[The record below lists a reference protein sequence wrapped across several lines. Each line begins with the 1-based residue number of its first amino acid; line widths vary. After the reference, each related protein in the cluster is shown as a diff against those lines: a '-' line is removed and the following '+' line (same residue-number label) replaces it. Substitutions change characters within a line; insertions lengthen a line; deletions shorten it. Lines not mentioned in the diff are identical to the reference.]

1 MPAAALNRRSTRRTH
16 PRAAVL
22 RLCVL
27 GSLLAVLA
35 LAASAQQ
42 VAPRLT
48 GTLVVEHIDKVEQ
61 AVKARAASTH
71 DAKMQALAAQLQGM
85 RNDLGQA
92 LGDDADEPL
101 ETISKSTRASAV
113 RADAAAKRVQAWLD
127 ASAEGC
133 TRADTDAMLAAV
145 TATLNQIA
153 ADSSDQKAALPVID
167 GVETLDQRP
176 LFVLHQGG
184 EATPKFV
191 LTGANLVDTQCA
203 NPEVV
208 ALAADGKPVSAQPK
222 LVAAQPGRVE
232 MAWPGANTL
241 APGSYVLKLTAQ
253 RKAFLVGCTS
263 EPPATAVLEVAPQ
276 LHFTVSYALSATCNG
291 GTAPLVLGSG
301 TLPVMTAGNHT
312 DAKTIDVS
320 ACKDP
325 STFTVAASVRAPDGT
340 ETKFGPFSQGA
351 AAMITAGLGNGLTIS
366 WDPSLHQL
374 FVGSGARTCK
384 GVY

>member
-1 MPAAALNRRSTRRTH
+1 MPFAAPNRRSTRRAR
-16 PRAAVL
+16 PRVAAL

-27 GSLLAVLA
+27 GSVLAVLA
-35 LAASAQQ
+35 LTAAAQQ

-48 GTLVVEHIDKVEQ
+48 GAMVVANMDKVEQ
-61 AVKARAASTH
+61 AAKARADTTH
-71 DAKMQALAAQLQGM
+71 DSKLQALAGQLQRM
-85 RNDLGQA
+85 RNDLNQA

-101 ETISKSTRASAV
+101 ETIGKSTRAAAV

-145 TATLNQIA
+145 SATVQQIA
-153 ADSSDQKAALPVID
+153 ADSSEQKAPLPVID
-167 GVETLDQRP
+167 GVETLDKRP
-176 LFVLHQGG
+176 LFLLHLGG

-208 ALAADGKPVSAQPK
+208 ALAADGKPVANQPK
-222 LVAAQPGRVE
+222 LIAAQPGRVE
-232 MAWPGANTL
+232 MTWPGADTL

-263 EPPATAVLEVAPQ
+263 EPPTIAVLQIAPQ

-291 GTAPLVLGSG
+291 GTAPMVLGSG
-301 TLPVMTAGNHT
+301 TLSVMTAGNHT

-320 ACKDP
+320 TCKDP
-325 STFTVAASVRAPDGT
+325 STFTVAASVRAPDGS

>member
-1 MPAAALNRRSTRRTH
+1 MPAATPNRRSGRRERT
-16 PRAAVL
+16 RAAAF
-22 RLCVL
+22 RLCILGGVL
-27 GSLLAVLA
+27 AALA

-48 GTLVVEHIDKVEQ
+48 GAMVVANLDKVEQ
-61 AVKARAASTH
+61 AAKARAGTSH
-71 DAKMQALAAQLQGM
+71 DAQLQALVAQLQRM
-85 RNDLGQA
+85 RDGLSQS

-133 TRADTDAMLAAV
+133 TRADADAMLAAV

-167 GVETLDQRP
+167 GVETLDKRQ
-176 LFVLHQGG
+176 LFLLHQGG

-191 LTGANLVDTQCA
+191 LTGANLVDAQCA

-208 ALAADGKPVSAQPK
+208 VLAADGKPVTAQPK

-263 EPPATAVLEVAPQ
+263 EPPAIAVLQVAPQ
-276 LHFTVSYALSATCNG
+276 LHFTVSYALSATCDG

-312 DAKTIDVS
+312 EAKTIDVS

-325 STFTVAASVRAPDGT
+325 STFTVAASVRAPDGS
-340 ETKFGPFSQGA
+340 ETRFGPFSQGA

>member
-1 MPAAALNRRSTRRTH
+1 MATATPNRRSIRRVH
-16 PRAAVL
+16 RRAAVF
-22 RLCVL
+22 RLGIL
-27 GSLLAVLA
+27 GSVLATLA

-48 GTLVVEHIDKVEQ
+48 GSMVVADLDKVEQ
-61 AVKARAASTH
+61 AVKARADTSH
-71 DAKMQALAAQLQGM
+71 DAQLQALAGQLQRM
-85 RNDLGQA
+85 RDGLGQS
-92 LGDDADEPL
+92 LGDDAGDPL

-145 TATLNQIA
+145 TATLNQLA
-153 ADSSDQKAALPVID
+153 ADDSDQKAALPVID
-167 GVETLDQRP
+167 GVETLDKRQ

-191 LTGANLVDTQCA
+191 LTGANLVDTQCD

-208 ALAADGKPVSAQPK
+208 VLTADGKPAAAQPK
-222 LVAAQPGRVE
+222 LVAAQPGQVE

-263 EPPATAVLEVAPQ
+263 EPPAIAVLQVAPQ

-291 GTAPLVLGSG
+291 GTAPMVLGSG

-320 ACKDP
+320 ACADP
-325 STFTVAASVRAPDGT
+325 STFTVAASVRAPDGS
-340 ETKFGPFSQGA
+340 ETKFGPFTQGA

-374 FVGSGARTCK
+374 FVGSGTRTCK